1 MIALDAVV
9 EVLVRLVV
17 VNVLVDVGGIDV
29 AVVEIVGLKD
39 VVVVVDDVVA
49 RRIR

>member
-1 MIALDAVV
+1 VIALDAVV